1 MKKSVLITGVRTV
14 EGPQGEFA
22 ALDLETDDLRV
33 SKTTKKVYHTTIKA
47 SITTTL
53 SPEQAQRLI
62 GQELEGE
69 IVKVDRK
76 PDLEKYPDSKGFPMW
91 KNPRTEE
98 LVMITTQNEFVPAA
112 K

>member
-1 MKKSVLITGVRTV
+1 MKKVVLITGVRTV

-33 SKTTKKVYHTTIKA
+33 SKESGKTYHTTIKA

-53 SPEQAQRLI
+53 SPEQALRLV

-76 PDLEKYPDSKGFPMW
+76 PDLEKYPESKGFPMW
-91 KNPRTEE
+91 ENPRTKEM
-98 LVMITTQNEFVPAA
+98 VVITKQNEFVPAKA
-112 K
+112 